1 MKKIMFVC
9 HGNICR
15 SPMAEFI
22 FKRIAAD
29 AGRSA
34 DFLVSSSATSTE
46 EIWRGVGNP
55 IYPPAARELSRHGI
69 PYDRREATLLLA
81 EDYGRYDM
89 FIGMD
94 SNNIRNMY
102 RIFGSDPD
110 GKISKLMSYTD
121 SDADVSDP
129 WYTERF
135 DRAYADIYAG
145 CAALFEKLTQNGE

>member
-1 MKKIMFVC
+1 
-9 HGNICR
+9 
-15 SPMAEFI
+15 MAEFI

-29 AGRSA
+29 AGRGEE
-34 DFLVSSSATSTE
+34 FLVASSATSTE

-81 EDYGRYDM
+81 EDYEKYDM

-94 SNNIRNMY
+94 SANIRNMH
-102 RIFGSDPD
+102 RIFGSDPE
-110 GKISKLMSYTD
+110 GKISKLMSYTE

-135 DRAYADIYAG
+135 DRAYDDIYAG
-145 CAALFEKLTQNGE
+145 CAALFKKLTQNGEWIQKWE